1 MLKDTGERVI
11 LEKMKRTNPLLIE
24 HLARYHFAC
33 EYAYGRVL
41 DFASGTGYG
50 SHIIAK
56 TCKKKVSEVI
66 GIDIDADAVKYAQGT
81 YYHPKTTFLQ
91 EDVTNP
97 DLPDQLG
104 TFDVIVSFETIEH
117 VAKEKQFM
125 ANMYRLL
132 KQGGTLIVST
142 PFGKGRG
149 IPSGNHFHVHQLT
162 VQEFKE
168 SFSAYRDTEFYFQKG
183 ALITPARFA
192 TKKHYPL
199 GIAVCRK

>member
-56 TCKKKVSEVI
+56 TCKKKVTEVI
-66 GIDIDADAVKYAQGT
+66 GVDVDANAVQYARST
-81 YYHPKTTFLQ
+81 YFHPRSSFLQ
-91 EDVTNP
+91 KDVT
-97 DLPDQLG
+97 DESLPDQLG
-104 TFDVIVSFETIEH
+104 AFDVIVSFETFEHIE
-117 VAKEKQFM
+117 EEEQYM
-125 ANMYRLL
+125 SNIYQLL
-132 KQGGTLIVST
+132 KKGGTLILST

-149 IPSGNHFHVHQLT
+149 IPSGNRFHVHQLT
-162 VQEFKE
+162 VVEFKE
-168 SFSAYRDTEFYFQKG
+168 LFSDYSDVEFYFQKG
-183 ALITPARFA
+183 ALIVPENFA
-192 TKKHYPL
+192 TKKYFPL